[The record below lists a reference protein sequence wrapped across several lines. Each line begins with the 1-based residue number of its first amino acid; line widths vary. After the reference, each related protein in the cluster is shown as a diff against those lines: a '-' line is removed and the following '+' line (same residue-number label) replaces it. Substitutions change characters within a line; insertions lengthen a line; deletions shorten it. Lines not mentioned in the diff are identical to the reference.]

1 VSRYE
6 NDRVMPSVE
15 VIVKMARAYPMS
27 LDYLLLDDAPRR
39 ALEMPV
45 SKLAERVLRVG
56 PLAEV
61 LELPGVLAYG
71 ESAEQALAHV
81 QALALRVLADR
92 LEHGEGPRGPISV
105 RFETSAAA

>member
-1 VSRYE
+1 MTSY
-6 NDRVMPSVE
+6 RVE
-15 VIVKMARAYPMS
+15 I
-27 LDYLLLDDAPRR
+27 
-39 ALEMPV
+39 EQ
-45 SKLAERVLRVG
+45 AEDGRF
-56 PLAEV
+56 LAEV

-92 LEHGEGPRGPISV
+92 LEHGEGPRGPMSV